1 MTNVNISINS
11 DGLNSEQA
19 TALSNFLNTLAQGT
33 PTQGTGVIPI
43 SEGVQ
48 PAEDKPKATRNRSKK
63 VEEVKEEP
71 IDQEAVNEIETTT
84 EPEDDD
90 FDAPTESK
98 KVTLQEIRSLVF
110 EKKDAHKDT
119 IKAELSRIG
128 AASIPTIEE
137 KDYGHF
143 YSFLLSLK

>member
-33 PTQGTGVIPI
+33 PTQGEGVIPV
-43 SEGVQ
+43 SEGDQ

-71 IDQEAVNEIETTT
+71 IAQEAVNEIETTL
-84 EPEDDD
+84 EEDDD
-90 FDAPTESK
+90 LDGPAETK

-143 YSFLLSLK
+143 YSFLERLK